1 MNNGFPVDLFADLV
15 ADIDENGPG
24 FAAGFWSDQ
33 QAPQYFTHGRARI
46 GGAMINAHTN
56 FDIASVSKMFTALCV
71 GILAREHKISY
82 EDLLGDLIP
91 EMRNAAPNVC
101 LRHLMHHTSALPD
114 YMELFAQKGLH
125 STDRLGMQ
133 QTLEILSQQPP
144 APMPGQEFSY
154 SNSGYVLLSAVI
166 ERITGLTTAQFMHE
180 NIFAPLGMKT
190 TRLVD
195 RMPPDFSD
203 VAQSY
208 DGIDNGLTMNTEV
221 NPLWDMTGDGQIYSN
236 LNDLG
241 LWVKELISPT
251 IFADILPGLM
261 KRGALDDGKMLNCGA
276 GFYHGDFDGES
287 TIGHDGGWAG
297 FCSSLLILP
306 ETKEA
311 VITLANRVDIL
322 AGDINHKL
330 IQAIRYHGHE

>member
-1 MNNGFPVDLFADLV
+1 MNNGFPVDFFADLV

-33 QAPQYFTHGRARI
+33 QAPQYFTHGCVRI
-46 GGAMINAHTN
+46 GGAMIDAHTN

-71 GILAREHKISY
+71 GILAREYKVSY

-91 EMRNAAPNVC
+91 EMRNAAPHVR

-166 ERITGLTTAQFMHE
+166 ERVTGLTTAQFMHE

-195 RMPPDFSD
+195 RMPPDFPD
-203 VAQSY
+203 LAQSY
-208 DGIDNGLTMNTEV
+208 DNIDNGLTMNTEV

-241 LWVKELISPT
+241 LWVKELMSP
-251 IFADILPGLM
+251 IVFADILPNLM
-261 KRGALDDGKMLNCGA
+261 KCGTFDDGSALNYGA
-276 GFYHGDFDGES
+276 GFIHEYENGQHI
-287 TIGHDGGWAG
+287 IGHDGGWAG
-297 FCSSLLILP
+297 FRSSLLILP
-306 ETKEA
+306 DTRQA
-311 VITLANRVDIL
+311 VIILSNRADFETGELAMKVAKACL
-322 AGDINHKL
+322 G
-330 IQAIRYHGHE
+330 